1 MDDIIPTINM
11 VVYLIANALEP
22 KEGRRKHHYY
32 LGGHGYTYDVN
43 EEGKKK
49 LAKDVATSTGYYTG
63 NKQKPNTVVV
73 VQDIVS
79 LTVPNAHS
87 YIDSLLKGFLEVLK
101 LANERKQKNLWIVT
115 PHKELELI
123 SKLQEPA
130 WNVVSGQDVK
140 VGKYTLSKEE
150 IKTGLEVYEQ
160 LEILKNDKERK
171 LFFDLP
177 GSAEGGM
184 GNRLA
189 HKQME
194 IAEISSVWGHEQ
206 KPNISVMSRK
216 EYENPETDFNKIVSA
231 SRWYF
236 ETGQFEKFYDL
247 LHGYRVYSFGKVEP
261 DKNYYGKI
269 TPDVTYSKLYTLT
282 PITLLDK
289 MFEFT
294 AKKIA
299 NPDGY
304 LSAGTLNNLTSKDVA
319 RMLDTIPAV
328 KEDNNLVSP
337 VTKGNGKPV
346 LIELISPVLMS
357 YRIREFLDTM
367 DIVLESFLKK
377 DENNVF
383 GDTKFYNITDMIYV
397 KETNGKGITKVKLH
411 PDFNQLKTT
420 FKVPVE
426 HRNAVK
432 PVLLTLSVGY
442 DLPERN
448 AFNSVED
455 PDVEVW
461 VAVDSRNAQGMRYCT
476 LVKTNDFIYVHTSA
490 GANLRV
496 LSEAELGRKS

>member
-1 MDDIIPTINM
+1 MDEIIPTINM

-22 KEGRRKHHYY
+22 KEGRRKQHYY
-32 LGGHGYTYDVN
+32 LGGHGYTYDVK

-79 LTVPNAHS
+79 LTVPNGHS
-87 YIDSLLKGFLEVLK
+87 LIDSLMKGFLEVLK
-101 LANERKQKNLWIVT
+101 VANERKQKNLWIIT

-130 WNVVSGQDVK
+130 WKVITGQEVK
-140 VGKYTLSKEE
+140 VGKHILTPEE
-150 IKTGLEVYEQ
+150 VKTGLAIYEQ
-160 LEILKNDKERK
+160 LEILKADKERK
-171 LFFDLP
+171 LFFDLA
-177 GSAEGGM
+177 GSAEGGL

-194 IAEISSVWGHEQ
+194 IAEIASVWGHEE
-206 KPNISVMSRK
+206 KPDVSVMSRK
-216 EYENPETDFNKIVSA
+216 DYENPESDFNKMVDA
-231 SRWYF
+231 TRWYF
-236 ETGQFEKFYDL
+236 ETGNRSKFYDL
-247 LHGYRVYSFGKVEP
+247 LHGYRVYNFGKVEP

-269 TPDVTYSKLYTLT
+269 TPDVTYSKLYSLE

-289 MFEFT
+289 MYEFT

-304 LSAGTLNNLTSKDVA
+304 LSAGTLNNLTGKDVA
-319 RMLDTIPAV
+319 RMLDGIPAV
-328 KEDNNLVSP
+328 KENNNLVSP

-377 DENNVF
+377 DDNNVF
-383 GDTKFYNITDMIYV
+383 GATKFYDITDQIFV
-397 KETNGKGITKVKLH
+397 KEANTKGVVKLKLH
-411 PDFNQLKTT
+411 PEFNQLKTA
-420 FKVPVE
+420 FKIPVE

-432 PVLLTLSVGY
+432 PVPIMLSIGY
-442 DLPERN
+442 DIPTRN
-448 AFNSVED
+448 SFNSVED

-461 VAVDSRNAQGMRYCT
+461 VAVDSRNEQGMRYCT
-476 LVKTNDFIYVHTSA
+476 LVKTKDFIYVQTAA